1 MPQSLQDEQ
10 LEESILTLLKSSDAR
25 SQWLTLEVTERA
37 MMTNPARAKAILSRL
52 HEIGVRIS
60 IDDFGT
66 GYSSLAYLTEFPVD
80 EVKVDQSFV
89 KEMVVNERDAC
100 IVRAVIDLGHNLG
113 LRVVAEGVEDRA
125 SLELLASWGCDL
137 AQGFYVSRPLPPA
150 ELNDW
155 MGTSTK
161 KCLAHAQRACDPPMS
176 SPRPSSGRRLHPHA
190 ETIPKSRSL
199 YHIERRLGELLESR
213 TFWPSVSAFVALFVS
228 RFLKRR
234 QHDFGDQ
241 ARIDEMLRVLAC
253 IERDFAPADRS
264 LRIPDDRPKRHQE
277 TEDHIPPVKHIEESH
292 HATAKLP
299 AEIVP

>member
-1 MPQSLQDEQ
+1 M
-10 LEESILTLLKSSDAR
+10 LKSSDAL

-37 MMTNPARAKAILSRL
+37 VMTNPARAKAILSRL

-137 AQGFYVSRPLPPA
+137 AQGFYISRPLPPA
-150 ELNDW
+150 ELNGW
-155 MGTSTK
+155 MATSTR
-161 KCLAHAQRACDPPMS
+161 KCLAHGAEGLR
-176 SPRPSSGRRLHPHA
+176 SPNV
-190 ETIPKSRSL
+190 IPKAQLRS
-199 YHIERRLGELLESR
+199 
-213 TFWPSVSAFVALFVS
+213 
-228 RFLKRR
+228 
-234 QHDFGDQ
+234 Q
-241 ARIDEMLRVLAC
+241 AS
-253 IERDFAPADRS
+253 PAR
-264 LRIPDDRPKRHQE
+264 
-277 TEDHIPPVKHIEESH
+277 
-292 HATAKLP
+292 
-299 AEIVP
+299 